1 MNIDFKIAVFD
12 LDNTLWNGEELY
24 SETIDILEYLK
35 NKNVFL
41 YIASYHQDAL
51 SVCRNLNILKYF
63 DGILYGTEQT
73 KLEMINIIKANHVND
88 ETEIVFFDDN
98 MTNIRLVR
106 DNSKVHCIYVGR
118 CGLSSYHL
126 IYLKEI
132 EAKQDSS

>member
-12 LDNTLWNGEELY
+12 LDDTLWNGEELF
-24 SETIDILEYLK
+24 SETIYILEHLK

-73 KLEMINIIKANHVND
+73 KLDMLNTIKANHLYD
-88 ETEIVFFDDN
+88 EADIVFFDDN
-98 MTNIRLVR
+98 MMNIRLVR
-106 DNSKVHCIYVGR
+106 DNSKIRCIYVGR

-126 IYLKEI
+126 LYLKEI
-132 EAKQDSS
+132 ESKRDKV